1 MEILQMTWRS
11 FLKQKKRNILLI
23 IELFLCFFIMLLI
36 LGRLEYSFSYVDEAL
51 KVVTP
56 ELFIVNSFPME
67 LHNEDNLTKNSFM
80 GRDKG
85 SLLPTLELSKLLEK
99 DNRVDKIG
107 KTYVKVLEP
116 NSNNP
121 GELKANV
128 LNLLAIFDDRN
139 AVDFYDYKV
148 IKGESLKSY
157 YKNNENKDELV
168 PLLIGPPLE
177 KKNPIGSIVE
187 LPGAID
193 YKTHKPIKYKIVGVL
208 DPTKPT
214 EDDGVEELG
223 LQNNGYVV
231 ISSKLPAHMDGTR
244 EAFQTL
250 LIKLKN
256 KADVEAI
263 EKEYTDKIKTHNIT
277 LVNLGDRYAK
287 LEQYAKKD
295 YTGIF
300 YVVIMLLLSS
310 FGILSVSF
318 STLIKR
324 QKEIGVRFA
333 LGARKSNLS
342 IMLGLELVLL
352 YLISGV
358 AAYLCAF
365 GVEHLVP
372 QILID
377 LKVVGIAY
385 FVAGFFM
392 LISVIP
398 LVIKTFKLEPIE
410 LIREA

>member
-1 MEILQMTWRS
+1 MTWRS
-11 FLKQKKRNILLI
+11 FCKQKKRNVLLI
-23 IELFLCFFIMLLI
+23 IELFLCFFIMLLV

-51 KVVTP
+51 KVVDP
-56 ELFIVNSFPME
+56 DIFRVDDFPVELLNDDS
-67 LHNEDNLTKNSFM
+67 LTKYSFM
-80 GRDKG
+80 GQDKW
-85 SLLPTLELSKLLEK
+85 SLEPTQELSKLLEK
-99 DNRVDKIG
+99 DNRIDKIG
-107 KTYVKVLEP
+107 KTSADVLRP
-116 NSNNP
+116 NADNQ
-121 GELKANV
+121 GELKASV
-128 LNLLAIFDDRN
+128 INLLAIFDDRN
-139 AVDFYDYKV
+139 AVDFFDYKV
-148 IKGESLKSY
+148 IKGENLKTY
-157 YKNNENKDELV
+157 YKNNENKDELI

-187 LPGAID
+187 LPRIVD
-193 YKTHKPIKYKIVGVL
+193 YKTRKPIKYKIIGVL

-214 EDDGVEELG
+214 EVDSGEELG
-223 LQNNGYVV
+223 LPNNGYIV
-231 ISSKLPAHMDGTR
+231 ISSKLPSYSDVQS
-244 EAFQTL
+244 EQFQTFL
-250 LIKLKN
+250 VKLKN
-256 KADVEAI
+256 KADVESI
-263 EKEYTDKIKTHNIT
+263 QKEYTEKIETHRIT
-277 LVNLGDRYAK
+277 LINMGDRYAK
-287 LEQYAKKD
+287 YLKYAKKD
-295 YTGIF
+295 YTGVL
-300 YVVIMLLLSS
+300 YVVIMFLLSS

-342 IMLGLELVLL
+342 IMFGSELVLL

-365 GVEHLVP
+365 GVEHFVP

-385 FVAGFFM
+385 FVAGVFM